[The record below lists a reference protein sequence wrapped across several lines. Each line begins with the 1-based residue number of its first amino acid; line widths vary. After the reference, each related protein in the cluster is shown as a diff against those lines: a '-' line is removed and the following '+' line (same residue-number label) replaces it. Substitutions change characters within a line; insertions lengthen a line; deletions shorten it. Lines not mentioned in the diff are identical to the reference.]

1 MFDRTNNTF
10 PKANK
15 VKFERH
21 LYSRVRRSYLS
32 LIILIYFKMHTK
44 NPYLNTG
51 LISLFIIIYDIC
63 VDVIAYF
70 YIQHLSITS
79 YHFDMYL
86 DIIACILADASTLKM
101 FDKHDLS
108 WDVLTHNKQI
118 ATSIY
123 DGCYANATHVSSAKI
138 HAGIHE
144 TWHGRC
150 ILYVI
155 IITTFTNV
163 QVERE
168 CLFGNKIFSE
178 NDLFTY
184 FQLSSETQI
193 Y

>member
-1 MFDRTNNTF
+1 MKYKPPPIDVPPLSVEIHKKLQRIWPLKVNIKFDTKLTFLKQTSVKGGAKHTKREIAQKKQAIYINKVMFDRTNNTF

-32 LIILIYFKMHTK
+32 LIILIYFKIHTK
-44 NPYLNTG
+44 NPHLNTG

-108 WDVLTHNKQI
+108 
-118 ATSIY
+118 
-123 DGCYANATHVSSAKI
+123 
-138 HAGIHE
+138 
-144 TWHGRC
+144 
-150 ILYVI
+150 
-155 IITTFTNV
+155 
-163 QVERE
+163 
-168 CLFGNKIFSE
+168 
-178 NDLFTY
+178 
-184 FQLSSETQI
+184 
-193 Y
+193 